1 MKEIEANKLVLT
13 SKDKVYQFDLNTNE
27 LSEIINLEDGEI
39 FALVEG
45 SNKEL
50 YVSTVNGNIYELDL
64 VKHEIK
70 NKYEI
75 NTSVYSLIII
85 DKKIYAGTKTS
96 V

>member
-64 VKHEIK
+64 GKHEIK